1 MGAWLQSISVAGIHV
16 IPCTDQIALNGI
28 NGLENSNLGDV
39 DDDIRT
45 QLAEYGVNLIQFI
58 NGSGYRIRN
67 LFTPSTATAYMFAN
81 GILMRNFI
89 KISAEDSLQSSEN
102 TPNSFN
108 RILEDK
114 NALLAFLYRLW
125 FVGSTGNVPTGETF
139 GQQQNDDGTL
149 TDFSDHVQ
157 VIADAINNPL
167 SSINLGERNI
177 DVYFTYPAPAGSIEI
192 NVGILIR

>member
-1 MGAWLQSISVAGIHV
+1 
-16 IPCTDQIALNGI
+16 
-28 NGLENSNLGDV
+28 
-39 DDDIRT
+39 
-45 QLAEYGVNLIQFI
+45 
-58 NGSGYRIRN
+58 
-67 LFTPSTATAYMFAN
+67 
-81 GILMRNFI
+81 
-89 KISAEDSLQSSEN
+89 
-102 TPNSFN
+102 
-108 RILEDK
+108 
-114 NALLAFLYRLW
+114 LYRLW